1 MIFVVTSGKGENE
14 EEDSGDEAGGAGWSW
29 TKKGLLFLFNEHG
42 LHSTCK
48 GGDPD

>member
-1 MIFVVTSGKGENE
+1 MIFVVTSGKGEDE
-14 EEDSGDEAGGAGWSW
+14 EEDSGDETGGAGCSW
-29 TKKGLLFLFNEHG
+29 TEEGLLFLFNEHR